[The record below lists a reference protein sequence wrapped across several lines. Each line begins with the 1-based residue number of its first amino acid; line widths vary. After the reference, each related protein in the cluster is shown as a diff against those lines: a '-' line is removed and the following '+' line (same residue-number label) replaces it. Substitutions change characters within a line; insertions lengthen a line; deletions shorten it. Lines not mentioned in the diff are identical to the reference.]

1 MFDYKRRIDELP
13 KGSQILHEP
22 LLNKG
27 SAFSLKERDAL
38 NLNGLLPPIVLT
50 IEEQKKR
57 IMKNFNNK
65 HNDLEKYIFLIALQD
80 RNETLFYKTITDEI
94 ETLMPI
100 IYTPV
105 VGEACQKYGHIFRR
119 PRGLYISKNDQ
130 GNIKNILKNWPNKKV
145 DVIVV
150 TDGERILG
158 LGDLGSNGMGIPV
171 GKLSL
176 YTACAGIDP
185 ARCLPI
191 MLDVGTEN
199 ENLKSDPLYIGL
211 TDGRIRG
218 DDYDSFI
225 DEFMEQA
232 SLAFP
237 DAIIQ
242 FEDFGNRNA
251 SRLLEKY
258 KNDYR
263 MFNDD
268 IQGTAAVALA
278 GLLSSQRI
286 TKKKLAEEKILFY
299 GAGTAGIGIANL
311 YTSALV
317 EKGYSEGAARKR
329 CWFIDSKG
337 LVTKGRKN
345 LSNDKIPFAHDHDVR
360 EDLCEIIESIR
371 PTALIGI
378 SGQGHAFSR
387 DVLEL
392 MAEINDRPIVF
403 ALSNPTSVSECTAQQ
418 AYKWTK
424 GRCLFA
430 SGSPFG
436 PVELEGKTFIPGQGN
451 NAYIFPG
458 VGLGIVLSR
467 SKIISDDLF
476 LSAAHTLSSLVSDEE
491 LSNGQLYPSLSDIRS
506 VSKTIAISIAKK
518 VIASGLTNIAL
529 PKNLEKYL
537 DSIIY
542 NPEYRD
548 YI

>member
-13 KGSQILHEP
+13 KGYQILHEP

-286 TKKKLAEEKILFY
+286 TKKQLAEEKILFY

-317 EKGYSEGAARKR
+317 EKGYSTGAARKR

>member
-80 RNETLFYKTITDEI
+80 RNETLFYKTVTDEI

-258 KNDYR
+258 KNNYR

>member
-50 IEEQKKR
+50 IDEQKKR
-57 IMKNFNNK
+57 IMENFNNK

-80 RNETLFYKTITDEI
+80 RNETLFYKTVTDEI

-218 DDYDSFI
+218 DAYDSFI

-286 TKKKLAEEKILFY
+286 TKKQLAEEKILFY

>member
-80 RNETLFYKTITDEI
+80 RNETLFYKTVTDEI

-130 GNIKNILKNWPNKKV
+130 GNIINILKNWPNKKV

>member
-1 MFDYKRRIDELP
+1 
-13 KGSQILHEP
+13 
-22 LLNKG
+22 
-27 SAFSLKERDAL
+27 
-38 NLNGLLPPIVLT
+38 
-50 IEEQKKR
+50 
-57 IMKNFNNK
+57 
-65 HNDLEKYIFLIALQD
+65 
-80 RNETLFYKTITDEI
+80 
-94 ETLMPI
+94 
-100 IYTPV
+100 
-105 VGEACQKYGHIFRR
+105 
-119 PRGLYISKNDQ
+119 
-130 GNIKNILKNWPNKKV
+130 
-145 DVIVV
+145 
-150 TDGERILG
+150 
-158 LGDLGSNGMGIPV
+158 MGIPV

-360 EDLCEIIESIR
+360 EDLCEIIESIM

-387 DVLEL
+387 DVQEL
-392 MAEINDRPIVF
+392 MAELNDRPIVF

>member
-1 MFDYKRRIDELP
+1 MVDYKRRIDELP

-38 NLNGLLPPIVLT
+38 NLHGLLPPTVLT
-50 IEEQKKR
+50 IDQQKKR
-57 IMKNFNNK
+57 IMENFNNK
-65 HNDLEKYIFLIALQD
+65 QDDLEKYIFLIALQD
-80 RNETLFYKTITDEI
+80 RNETLFYKTVTDEI
-94 ETLMPI
+94 ETMMPI

-130 GNIKNILKNWPNKKV
+130 GNIKTVLKNWPNKKV
-145 DVIVV
+145 DIIVV

-158 LGDLGSNGMGIPV
+158 LGDLGANGMGIPV

-185 ARCLPI
+185 SRCLPI

-199 ENLKSDPLYIGL
+199 ESLKNDPLYIGL
-211 TDGRIRG
+211 KDKRSQGN
-218 DDYDSFI
+218 DYNNFI
-225 DEFMEQA
+225 DEFMIET

-258 KNDYR
+258 RNNYR

-268 IQGTAAVALA
+268 IQGTAAVTLA
-278 GLLSSQRI
+278 GLLSTQRI
-286 TKKKLAEEKILFY
+286 TNRELAEERIVFY

-317 EKGYSEGAARKR
+317 KEGYSEQEARSR
-329 CWFIDSKG
+329 CWFIDSRG
-337 LVTKGRKN
+337 LIVREREN
-345 LSNDKIPFAHDHDVR
+345 LSENKIPFAHDHSISKNLFD
-360 EDLCEIIESIR
+360 IIESIR

-378 SGQGHAFSR
+378 SGQGQAFSKE
-387 DVLEL
+387 VLEL
-392 MAEINDRPIVF
+392 MADINERPIIF
-403 ALSNPTSVSECTAQQ
+403 ALSNPTSVSECTADQ
-418 AYKWTK
+418 AYKWTG

-430 SGSPFG
+430 SGSPFD
-436 PVELEGKTFIPGQGN
+436 PIEMDGKTFIPGQGN

-458 VGLGIVLSR
+458 VGLGIILSR
-467 SKIISDDLF
+467 SNIISDDLF
-476 LSAAHTLSSLVSDEE
+476 LTAANTLSSLVSDEE
-491 LSNGQLYPSLSDIRS
+491 LSNGQVYPSLSNIRS
-506 VSKTIAISIAKK
+506 VSKKIAVSVAKK
-518 VIASGLTNIAL
+518 AMSDGLTNIPL
-529 PKNLEKYL
+529 PQNLENHL

-542 NPEYRD
+542 NPEYQD

>member
-80 RNETLFYKTITDEI
+80 RNETLFYKTVTDEI

-225 DEFMEQA
+225 DEVMEQA

-345 LSNDKIPFAHDHDVR
+345 LSNDKIPFAHDHDDR

>member
-80 RNETLFYKTITDEI
+80 RNETLFYKTVTDEI

-218 DDYDSFI
+218 DAYDSFI

>member
-1 MFDYKRRIDELP
+1 MVDYKRRIDELP

-38 NLNGLLPPIVLT
+38 NLHGLLPPTVLT
-50 IEEQKKR
+50 IDQQKKR
-57 IMKNFNNK
+57 IMENFNNK
-65 HNDLEKYIFLIALQD
+65 QDDLEKYIFLIALQD
-80 RNETLFYKTITDEI
+80 RNETLFYKTVTDEI
-94 ETLMPI
+94 ETMMPI

-130 GNIKNILKNWPNKKV
+130 GNIKTVLKNWPNKKV
-145 DVIVV
+145 DIIVV

-158 LGDLGSNGMGIPV
+158 LGDLGANGMGIPV

-185 ARCLPI
+185 SRCLPI

-199 ENLKSDPLYIGL
+199 ESLKNDPLYIGL
-211 TDGRIRG
+211 KDKRSQGN
-218 DDYDSFI
+218 DYNNFI
-225 DEFMEQA
+225 DEFMIET

-258 KNDYR
+258 RNNYR

-268 IQGTAAVALA
+268 IQGTAAVTLA

-286 TKKKLAEEKILFY
+286 TNRELAEERIVFY

-317 EKGYSEGAARKR
+317 KEGYSEQEARSR
-329 CWFIDSKG
+329 CWFIDSRG
-337 LVTKGRKN
+337 LIVREREN
-345 LSNDKIPFAHDHDVR
+345 LSKNKIPFAHDHSISKNLFD
-360 EDLCEIIESIR
+360 IIESIR

-378 SGQGHAFSR
+378 SGQGQAFSKE
-387 DVLEL
+387 VLEL
-392 MAEINDRPIVF
+392 MADINERPIIF
-403 ALSNPTSVSECTAQQ
+403 ALSNPTSVSECTADQ
-418 AYKWTK
+418 AYKWTG

-430 SGSPFG
+430 SGSPFD
-436 PVELEGKTFIPGQGN
+436 PIEMDGKTFIPGQGN

-467 SKIISDDLF
+467 SNIISDDLF
-476 LSAAHTLSSLVSDEE
+476 LTAANTLSSLVSDEE
-491 LSNGQLYPSLSDIRS
+491 LYNGQVYPSLSNIRS
-506 VSKTIAISIAKK
+506 VSKKIAVSVAKK
-518 VIASGLTNIAL
+518 AMSDGLTNIPL
-529 PKNLEKYL
+529 PQNLENHL

-542 NPEYRD
+542 NPEYQD

>member
-80 RNETLFYKTITDEI
+80 RNETLFYKTVTDEI

-130 GNIKNILKNWPNKKV
+130 GNIINILKNWPNKKV

-258 KNDYR
+258 KNNYR

-278 GLLSSQRI
+278 GLLSSQGI

-317 EKGYSEGAARKR
+317 EKGYSEDAARKR

-345 LSNDKIPFAHDHDVR
+345 LSKDKIPFAHDHDVK
-360 EDLCEIIESIR
+360 ENLCEIIESIR

-436 PVELEGKTFIPGQGN
+436 PVELEGKTFVPGQGN

-518 VIASGLTNIAL
+518 VIASGLTNIAF

>member
-80 RNETLFYKTITDEI
+80 RNETLFYKTVTDEI

-130 GNIKNILKNWPNKKV
+130 GNIINILKNWPNKKV

-518 VIASGLTNIAL
+518 VIASGLTNIAF

>member
-50 IEEQKKR
+50 IDEQKKR
-57 IMKNFNNK
+57 IMENFNNK

-80 RNETLFYKTITDEI
+80 RNETLFYKTVTDEI

-119 PRGLYISKNDQ
+119 PRGLYISKNDR
-130 GNIKNILKNWPNKKV
+130 GNIINILKNWPNKKV

-218 DDYDSFI
+218 DAYDSFI

-286 TKKKLAEEKILFY
+286 TKKQLAEEKILFY

-317 EKGYSEGAARKR
+317 EKGYSEDAARKR

-436 PVELEGKTFIPGQGN
+436 PVELEGKTFVPGQGN

>member
-1 MFDYKRRIDELP
+1 MVDYKRRIDELP

-38 NLNGLLPPIVLT
+38 NLNGLLPPTVLT
-50 IEEQKKR
+50 IDQQKKR
-57 IMKNFNNK
+57 IMENFNNK
-65 HNDLEKYIFLIALQD
+65 QDDLEKYIFLIALQD
-80 RNETLFYKTITDEI
+80 RNETLFYKTVTDEI
-94 ETLMPI
+94 ETMMPI

-130 GNIKNILKNWPNKKV
+130 GNIKTVLKNWPNKKV
-145 DVIVV
+145 DIIVV

-158 LGDLGSNGMGIPV
+158 LGDLGANGMGIPV

-185 ARCLPI
+185 SRCLPI

-199 ENLKSDPLYIGL
+199 ESLKNDPLYIGL
-211 TDGRIRG
+211 KDKRSQGN
-218 DDYDSFI
+218 DYNNFI
-225 DEFMEQA
+225 DEFMIET

-258 KNDYR
+258 RNNYR

-268 IQGTAAVALA
+268 IQGTAAVTLA

-286 TKKKLAEEKILFY
+286 TNRELAEERIVFY

-317 EKGYSEGAARKR
+317 KEGYSEQEARSR
-329 CWFIDSKG
+329 CWFIDSRG
-337 LVTKGRKN
+337 LIVREREN
-345 LSNDKIPFAHDHDVR
+345 LSENKIPFAHDHSISKNLFDIV
-360 EDLCEIIESIR
+360 ESIR

-378 SGQGHAFSR
+378 SGQGQAFSKE
-387 DVLEL
+387 VLEL
-392 MAEINDRPIVF
+392 MADINERPIIF
-403 ALSNPTSVSECTAQQ
+403 ALSNPTSVSECTADQ
-418 AYKWTK
+418 AYKRTG

-430 SGSPFG
+430 SGSPFD
-436 PVELEGKTFIPGQGN
+436 PIEMDGKTFIPGQGN

-458 VGLGIVLSR
+458 VGLGIILSR
-467 SKIISDDLF
+467 SNIISDDLF
-476 LSAAHTLSSLVSDEE
+476 LTAANTLSSLVSDEE
-491 LSNGQLYPSLSDIRS
+491 LSNGQVYPSLSNIRS
-506 VSKTIAISIAKK
+506 VSKKIAVSVAKK
-518 VIASGLTNIAL
+518 AMSDGLTNIPL
-529 PKNLEKYL
+529 PQNLENHL

-542 NPEYRD
+542 NPEYQD

>member
-1 MFDYKRRIDELP
+1 MVDYKRRIDELP

-38 NLNGLLPPIVLT
+38 NLHGLLPPTVLT
-50 IEEQKKR
+50 IDQQKKR
-57 IMKNFNNK
+57 IMENFNNK
-65 HNDLEKYIFLIALQD
+65 QDDLEKYIFLIALQD
-80 RNETLFYKTITDEI
+80 RNETLFYKTVTDEI
-94 ETLMPI
+94 ETMMPI

-130 GNIKNILKNWPNKKV
+130 GNIKTVLKNWPNKKV
-145 DVIVV
+145 DIIVV

-158 LGDLGSNGMGIPV
+158 LGDLGANGMGIPV

-185 ARCLPI
+185 SRCLPI

-199 ENLKSDPLYIGL
+199 ESLKNDPLYIGL
-211 TDGRIRG
+211 KDKRSQGN
-218 DDYDSFI
+218 DYNNFI
-225 DEFMEQA
+225 DEFMIET

-258 KNDYR
+258 RNNYR

-268 IQGTAAVALA
+268 IQGTAAVTLA

-286 TKKKLAEEKILFY
+286 TNRELAEERIVFY

-317 EKGYSEGAARKR
+317 KEGYSEQEARSR
-329 CWFIDSKG
+329 CWFIDSRG
-337 LVTKGRKN
+337 LIVREREN
-345 LSNDKIPFAHDHDVR
+345 LSENKIPFAHDHSISKNLFDIV
-360 EDLCEIIESIR
+360 ESIR

-378 SGQGHAFSR
+378 SGQGQAFSKE
-387 DVLEL
+387 VLEL
-392 MAEINDRPIVF
+392 MADINERPIIF
-403 ALSNPTSVSECTAQQ
+403 ALSNPTSVSECTADQ
-418 AYKWTK
+418 AYKWTG

-430 SGSPFG
+430 SGSPFD
-436 PVELEGKTFIPGQGN
+436 PIEMDGKTFIPGQGN

-458 VGLGIVLSR
+458 VGLGIILSR
-467 SKIISDDLF
+467 SNIISDDLF
-476 LSAAHTLSSLVSDEE
+476 LTAANTLSSLVSDEE
-491 LSNGQLYPSLSDIRS
+491 LSNGQVYPSLSNIRN
-506 VSKTIAISIAKK
+506 VSKKIAVSVAKQ
-518 VIASGLTNIAL
+518 AMSDGLTNIPL
-529 PKNLEKYL
+529 PQNLENHL

-542 NPEYRD
+542 NPEYQD

>member
-27 SAFSLKERDAL
+27 SAFSLRERDAL
-38 NLNGLLPPIVLT
+38 NLNGLLPPRVLT
-50 IEEQKKR
+50 IDEQKKR
-57 IMKNFNNK
+57 IMENFKNK
-65 HNDLEKYIFLIALQD
+65 HDDLEKYIFLIALQD
-80 RNETLFYKTITDEI
+80 RNETLFYKTVTDEI
-94 ETLMPI
+94 ETMMPI